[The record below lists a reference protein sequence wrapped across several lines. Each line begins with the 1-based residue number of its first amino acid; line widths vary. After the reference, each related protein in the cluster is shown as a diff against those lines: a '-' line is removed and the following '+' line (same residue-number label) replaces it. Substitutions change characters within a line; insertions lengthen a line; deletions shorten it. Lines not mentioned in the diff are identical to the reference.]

1 MKLTDSEKTQNINAW
16 RSYRERNASLARHR
30 GKTYS
35 LILGQCSQLLKDKM
49 KQDTQWTT
57 VSVSY
62 DPLTLYRLIKK
73 TIHAQTEDQYPFA
86 TVYEQ
91 ELSFYSFR
99 QDNMNNPQW
108 YERFN
113 TKVDVGD
120 AIGVTRQH
128 KSLLEHVAQEQPAS
142 TNVVTLASLTTAQ
155 QEAVQVDTKERYISY
170 AFLCQSGAQHA
181 KLKVDL
187 QNDFTTG
194 DNHYPKT
201 RQQTLHPLDKYSK
214 IAVTK
219 PTNSEGASFAQRG
232 GNGNDKKKVPFDK
245 AYWKGKTCFKCNGK
259 DHPAS
264 HCTKAEKT
272 YKAPQADK
280 DDNAA
285 STASS
290 VNKLKKE
297 IKKMSKAFTTVSSKL
312 EQLREADSDLSGS
325 DAEEEAS
332 HFQYDDAFQFAQLKS
347 KFEPT
352 ISKLFK
358 QSHAT
363 KISLD
368 LIQTIYFSSLT
379 V

>member
-1 MKLTDSEKTQNINAW
+1 LQTAVVAAVDPGAPMELALLQKEIAYGDHELNEPVPIQLTDSEKTQHINAW
-16 RSYRERNASLARHR
+16 ITYRERNASLARHR
-30 GKTYS
+30 GQIYS

-49 KQDTQWTT
+49 KQDSQWTT

-62 DPLTLYRLIKK
+62 DPLTLYRLIEK
-73 TIHAQTEDQYPFA
+73 TILAQTEDQYLFA

-108 YERFN
+108 YKRFN

-120 AIGVTRQH
+120 AIGVTPQH
-128 KSLLEHVAQEQPAS
+128 KSLLEHVAQEQLVG
-142 TNVVTLASLTTAQ
+142 TNVVTFASLTTAQ
-155 QEAVQVDTKERYISY
+155 QEAVRVDTEERYILY
-170 AFLCQSGAQHA
+170 AFLRQSGAQHA

-201 RQQTLHPLDKYSK
+201 CQQTLHLLDKYSK
-214 IAVTK
+214 TAVTK
-219 PTNSEGASFAQRG
+219 PTNSEGTSFAQRG
-232 GNGNDKKKVPFDK
+232 GNGNNKKKVPSDK

-259 DHPAS
+259 DHLAS

-272 YKAPQADK
+272 DKAPQADK
-280 DDNAA
+280 DDDAA

-312 EQLREADSDLSGS
+312 EQL
-325 DAEEEAS
+325 
-332 HFQYDDAFQFAQLKS
+332 
-347 KFEPT
+347 
-352 ISKLFK
+352 
-358 QSHAT
+358 
-363 KISLD
+363 
-368 LIQTIYFSSLT
+368 
-379 V
+379 